1 MLGYHFLTRQLCGR
15 AGREGC
21 QSRAHLLVTT
31 DTDKISDAVLKSFC
45 TDQENCLRSSM
56 ITAIGGSAPN
66 NSLCCMVCNP
76 AAFSDGGRLDILK
89 IGKVVRKK
97 RRVAVR
103 KISKPE
109 TSLIK
114 LKLEME
120 RSKYL
125 SEHPTLGVLG
135 LQLVCPDSVIKS
147 VCDNVKYISVREDM
161 DLFCLRQ
168 ELKEQFFRVIMT
180 VVNNS

>member
-1 MLGYHFLTRQLCGR
+1 MDDLRVNEP
-15 AGREGC
+15 REGTNLSTGGVIVAVQLASWC
-21 QSRAHLLVTT
+21 
-31 DTDKISDAVLKSFC
+31 DAVLKSFC

-76 AAFSDGGRLDILK
+76 AAFSDGGMLDILK

-120 RSKYL
+120 VQVFVRAPHFGS
-125 SEHPTLGVLG
+125 SRIAVGV
-135 LQLVCPDSVIKS
+135 P
-147 VCDNVKYISVREDM
+147 R
-161 DLFCLRQ
+161 
-168 ELKEQFFRVIMT
+168 
-180 VVNNS
+180 